1 MQGQWANVPLH
12 ISLTYLDGE
21 NQVKRVETL
30 FKRHLAGVAAAD
42 ELVVLAL
49 LGVLPIRGAVLVHQV
64 PRELLLALHGK
75 RGLAQLAAEEA
86 GRRPHLHLVLRHRLL
101 LLLLLLLLWLPAP
114 SLFLGNGLSLLG

>member
-1 MQGQWANVPLH
+1 MQGEWADVPLH
-12 ISLTYLDGE
+12 ISLTDLDGE
-21 NQVKRVETL
+21 IGLKDFISKR
-30 FKRHLAGVAAAD
+30 RHLAGVAAAD

-114 SLFLGNGLSLLG
+114 SLLLGNCFSLLG